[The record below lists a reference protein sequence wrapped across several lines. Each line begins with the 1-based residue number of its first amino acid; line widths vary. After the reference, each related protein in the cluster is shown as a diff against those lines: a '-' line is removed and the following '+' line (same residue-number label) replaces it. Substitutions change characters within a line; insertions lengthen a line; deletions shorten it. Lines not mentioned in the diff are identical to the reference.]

1 MPNEFGAGVTVNT
14 VSRNTEIGRT
24 ERFVE
29 TIKRTHR
36 FVPETKEWRVCPDG
50 VWRKTAEK
58 QVLEQAFQFI
68 KKDAQ
73 RIAGMEDDRDREEA
87 IDDYRRY
94 ANRSGVTN
102 VTALASVRLLAQLDD
117 FDTDDD
123 ALSFEG
129 GWVDLRT
136 NKRHAVDASKMFSL
150 SCAARYSPI
159 DRAELWRKTVNQVF
173 NGDNGLIEYFQK
185 AAGYSLLG
193 DNREQVM
200 FICHGSGANG
210 KSLLLETIREVV
222 GTYGQSVPVSA
233 LM

>member
-1 MPNEFGAGVTVNT
+1 MPNEFGTGVTVNT

-87 IDDYRRY
+87 IVDYRRY

-173 NGDNGLIEYFQK
+173 N
-185 AAGYSLLG
+185 
-193 DNREQVM
+193 R
-200 FICHGSGANG
+200 
-210 KSLLLETIREVV
+210 
-222 GTYGQSVPVSA
+222 
-233 LM
+233 

>member
-73 RIAGMEDDRDREEA
+73 RIAGMENDRDREEA
-87 IDDYRRY
+87 MLITGGMQIVLV
-94 ANRSGVTN
+94 SPMS
-102 VTALASVRLLAQLDD
+102 LRLHQ
-117 FDTDDD
+117 F
-123 ALSFEG
+123 
-129 GWVDLRT
+129 
-136 NKRHAVDASKMFSL
+136 
-150 SCAARYSPI
+150 
-159 DRAELWRKTVNQVF
+159 VF
-173 NGDNGLIEYFQK
+173 WHNWTTSIPT
-185 AAGYSLLG
+185 
-193 DNREQVM
+193 M
-200 FICHGSGANG
+200 
-210 KSLLLETIREVV
+210 T
-222 GTYGQSVPVSA
+222 P
-233 LM
+233 

>member
-1 MPNEFGAGVTVNT
+1 MPNEFGTGVTVNT

-73 RIAGMEDDRDREEA
+73 RIAGMENDRDREEA
-87 IDDYRRY
+87 ILDYRRY

-117 FDTDDD
+117 FDTYDD

-136 NKRHAVDASKMFSL
+136 NKQHAANASKMFSL
-150 SCAARYSPI
+150 SCR
-159 DRAELWRKTVNQVF
+159 
-173 NGDNGLIEYFQK
+173 
-185 AAGYSLLG
+185 LG
-193 DNREQVM
+193 
-200 FICHGSGANG
+200 F
-210 KSLLLETIREVV
+210 
-222 GTYGQSVPVSA
+222 
-233 LM
+233 

>member
-1 MPNEFGAGVTVNT
+1 MKVTTQFFARIRIGLKQRLAKFYPLTTCSISKPLKEQKMNDSIGAGVTVNT

-36 FVPETKEWRVCPDG
+36 FVPEIKEWRVCPDG

-87 IDDYRRY
+87 IVDYRRY
-94 ANRSGVTN
+94 ANRSGFTN
-102 VTALASVRLLAQLDD
+102 VTALASVRLLAQLDE

-129 GWVDLRT
+129 IR
-136 NKRHAVDASKMFSL
+136 R
-150 SCAARYSPI
+150 I
-159 DRAELWRKTVNQVF
+159 DFVLIR
-173 NGDNGLIEYFQK
+173 GLITRSIGLK
-185 AAGYSLLG
+185 G
-193 DNREQVM
+193 R
-200 FICHGSGANG
+200 G
-210 KSLLLETIREVV
+210 K
-222 GTYGQSVPVSA
+222 P
-233 LM
+233 

>member
-1 MPNEFGAGVTVNT
+1 MPNELGAGVTVNT

-36 FVPETKEWRVCPDG
+36 FVPEIKEWRVCPAG
-50 VWRKTAEK
+50 VWRKTDEK
-58 QVLEQAFQFI
+58 QVLDEAFWFI
-68 KKDAQ
+68 KKDAE
-73 RIAGMEDDRDREEA
+73 RIARMEDDRDREEA
-87 IDDYRRY
+87 IVDYKRY
-94 ANRSGVTN
+94 ANRSGVSN

-123 ALSFEG
+123 ALSVID

-136 NKRHAVDASKMFSL
+136 NRRHGMDASKMFSL
-150 SCAARYSPI
+150 SCAARFSPI
-159 DRAELWRKTVNQVF
+159 DRAELWRKTVNEVF
-173 NGDNGLIEYFQK
+173 NGDKCLIEYFQK

-210 KSLLLETIREVV
+210 KSLLLETI
-222 GTYGQSVPVSA
+222 
-233 LM
+233 